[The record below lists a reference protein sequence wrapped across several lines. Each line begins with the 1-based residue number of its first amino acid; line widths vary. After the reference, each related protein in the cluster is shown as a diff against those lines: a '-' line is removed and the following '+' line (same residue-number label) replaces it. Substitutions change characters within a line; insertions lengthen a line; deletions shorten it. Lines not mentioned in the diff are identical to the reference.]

1 MMSITV
7 EKLEQRGDVSVDEL
21 TAEVAQQRTIGDFP
35 PLPSNVTRFQIR
47 LWGSAKLKRMI
58 KKHGLKSINEV
69 LARAD

>member
-1 MMSITV
+1 MSITV
-7 EKLEQRGDVSVDEL
+7 KKLEQRGDVSVDERI
-21 TAEVAQQRTIGDFP
+21 ADFP

-58 KKHGLKSINEV
+58 KKHGLKNINEV

>member
-1 MMSITV
+1 MSITV
-7 EKLEQRGDVSVDEL
+7 DKLEQRGDVSVDEL
-21 TAEVAQQRTIGDFP
+21 TAETQQRTIGDFP

-58 KKHGLKSINEV
+58 KKHGLKNINEV